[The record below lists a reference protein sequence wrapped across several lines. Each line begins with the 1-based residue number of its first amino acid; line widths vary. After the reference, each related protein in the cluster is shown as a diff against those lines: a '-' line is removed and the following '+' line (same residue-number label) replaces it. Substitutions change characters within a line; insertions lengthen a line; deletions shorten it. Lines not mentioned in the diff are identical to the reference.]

1 MLEKFKN
8 HITENLPFLKEGK
21 LLLAISGGIDSVVLA
36 HLLAQSNLNF
46 ALAHCNFKLRF
57 EDSDEDEKFVI
68 KLANELNV
76 ECHTISFDTNAYA
89 EKNGFSTQMAA
100 RELRYNWFEEL
111 MNTQGYQYVL
121 TAHHTNDNIETVLIN
136 LTRGASLDKLAGI
149 PEVNGNIVRPLLP
162 FTRFE
167 VQQFTI
173 DNHVVWREDQSN
185 ASIKYIR
192 NKVRHT
198 IIPVLNEFNS
208 NLLQTFNTH
217 LRFLKSE
224 QKVLNNH
231 LEQVKIDICTTEN
244 YGLKIDISKLL
255 VLEEPNVYLHYFL
268 KNYGFTEWNNI
279 NNLLTGQTGKIVYS
293 KTHRLFKNRD
303 VLVLEKNNLNLANF
317 EIKLTKKNDE
327 IITPIHL
334 KLSSVIRADANSKH
348 EIYVDFEKLKYP
360 LTLRKRRDGDFFYP
374 SGMNG
379 KKKVS
384 KFFKDEKL
392 SISDK
397 ETTWLL
403 CDEED
408 TVIWI
413 VNRRADSR
421 FEVSESTTKILKIT
435 QPQL

>member
-1 MLEKFKN
+1 MLEKFKK
-8 HITENLPFLKEGK
+8 HITDNLPFLNQGK

-36 HLLAQSNLNF
+36 HLLAQANLNF
-46 ALAHCNFKLRF
+46 SLAHCNFKLRF

-68 KLANELNV
+68 KLAEELNI

-89 EKNGFSTQMAA
+89 YENRLSTQMAA

-111 MNTQGYQYVL
+111 MNDKGYQYVL

-136 LTRGASLDKLAGI
+136 LTRGASLEKLAGI
-149 PEVNGNIVRPLLP
+149 PEINGNIVRPLLP
-162 FTRFE
+162 FTRLE
-167 VQQFTI
+167 IQQFTI
-173 DNHVVWREDQSN
+173 DSHIIWREDQSN
-185 ASIKYIR
+185 ASTKYIR

-217 LRFLKSE
+217 LQFLKSE

-231 LEQVKIDICTTEN
+231 LQQMQIEICMTDKD
-244 YGLKIDISKLL
+244 GLKIDINKLL
-255 VLEEPNVYLHYFL
+255 KLEEPNVYLHYFL
-268 KNYGFTEWNNI
+268 KNYGFTEWKNI

-317 EIKLTKKNDE
+317 ETKLTKNIDE
-327 IITPIHL
+327 IGFPLHL
-334 KLSSVIRADANSKH
+334 KMSSVTQSGANGKH
-348 EIYVDFEKLKYP
+348 EIFVDFEKLKYP
-360 LTLRKRRDGDFFYP
+360 LTLRKRKDGDVFHP
-374 SGMNG
+374 SGMKG

-397 ETTWLL
+397 EKTWLL
-403 CDEED
+403 CDAED
-408 TVIWI
+408 TVVWI

-421 FEVSESTTKILKIT
+421 FEVTDLTSKILKIT